1 MSFSIVLNLVVDEC
15 RRGAVVWVRARVP
28 SSAAVDGIASM
39 KAGALLNFGIVG
51 IAIVYF
57 EEVIASTRSG
67 DRCEDEDCCPGSRE
81 QARGCGG

>member
-1 MSFSIVLNLVVDEC
+1 
-15 RRGAVVWVRARVP
+15 
-28 SSAAVDGIASM
+28 M

-57 EEVIASTRSG
+57 EEVIASTCSG